1 MRRKIIAALTIAC
14 CAAVAAPALTATPAA
29 ATTAKRT
36 LRGCYDG
43 KCTFTFR
50 KPVRFH
56 VAKRYGLSWVR
67 VARYDADTI
76 VVLGPNVAT
85 YLGEGGSGSI
95 SGGPADLNFRVLDI
109 TSKGAKIRFTG

>member
-1 MRRKIIAALTIAC
+1 MRRKIIAALTLAC
-14 CAAVAAPALTATPAA
+14 CAGVAAPALTATPAA
-29 ATTAKRT
+29 ATAAKRS
-36 LRGCYDG
+36 LRGCHDG

-67 VARYDADTI
+67 VARYNAGMI
-76 VVLGPNVAT
+76 VVSGPGVAS

-95 SGGPADLNFRVLDI
+95 SGGSADLNFRVLAI